1 MKQKKNN
8 VAIIGGGIV
17 GSLLALILGLNGLK
31 ITVIDRQKKDKLF
44 SKNHYVKSYAL
55 NQGSSNLLNILNIW
69 DIIKTKS
76 QPIDKILLKQ
86 GSSISSI
93 QPFELIFSNDYSK
106 NNYLFHMIEEIYLK
120 KAIVEKIDKCPN
132 IEYLYSSNV
141 VEQFIDKN
149 STKLVLDNGQIIY
162 SDLIVGSDGYP
173 SSSAKKAGIQHIN
186 YSYNQSSIVGIFKHE
201 IPHENEAV
209 QIFLPSGPLAILPL
223 SGNRSSFVWT
233 NETNEAVRIFNLNDL
248 HFLNELNTAFQNRRG
263 QIQLE
268 SKKSM
273 FPISL
278 TIPKKVI
285 KERFVIIGDTAHK
298 IHPIAGQGLNLG
310 IRDVAA
316 LAEVLIL
323 SRRLGEDIGSR
334 LVLNKY
340 SKWRNLDVT
349 SVVFFTDFANKI
361 FSNDNFL
368 KKFAT
373 GIGFKLLNE
382 SKTIKNY
389 FISEASGLSGD
400 IPKLLKG
407 CKL

>member
-1 MKQKKNN
+1 M
-8 VAIIGGGIV
+8 
-17 GSLLALILGLNGLK
+17 
-31 ITVIDRQKKDKLF
+31 
-44 SKNHYVKSYAL
+44 
-55 NQGSSNLLNILNIW
+55 
-69 DIIKTKS
+69 
-76 QPIDKILLKQ
+76 
-86 GSSISSI
+86 
-93 QPFELIFSNDYSK
+93 
-106 NNYLFHMIEEIYLK
+106 
-120 KAIVEKIDKCPN
+120 
-132 IEYLYSSNV
+132 
-141 VEQFIDKN
+141 
-149 STKLVLDNGQIIY
+149 
-162 SDLIVGSDGYP
+162 
-173 SSSAKKAGIQHIN
+173 
-186 YSYNQSSIVGIFKHE
+186 
-201 IPHENEAV
+201 
-209 QIFLPSGPLAILPL
+209 

-248 HFLNELNTAFQNRRG
+248 NFLNELNTAFQNRRG

-373 GIGFKLLNE
+373 GIGFNLLNE

-389 FISEASGLSGD
+389 FIREASGLSGD
-400 IPKLLKG
+400 IPKLIKG

>member
-1 MKQKKNN
+1 M
-8 VAIIGGGIV
+8 
-17 GSLLALILGLNGLK
+17 
-31 ITVIDRQKKDKLF
+31 
-44 SKNHYVKSYAL
+44 
-55 NQGSSNLLNILNIW
+55 
-69 DIIKTKS
+69 
-76 QPIDKILLKQ
+76 
-86 GSSISSI
+86 
-93 QPFELIFSNDYSK
+93 
-106 NNYLFHMIEEIYLK
+106 
-120 KAIVEKIDKCPN
+120 
-132 IEYLYSSNV
+132 
-141 VEQFIDKN
+141 
-149 STKLVLDNGQIIY
+149 
-162 SDLIVGSDGYP
+162 
-173 SSSAKKAGIQHIN
+173 
-186 YSYNQSSIVGIFKHE
+186 
-201 IPHENEAV
+201 
-209 QIFLPSGPLAILPL
+209 

-349 SVVFFTDFANKI
+349 SVVFFTNFANKI

-382 SKTIKNY
+382 FKTMKNY

>member
-31 ITVIDRQKKDKLF
+31 VIVIDRQKKDKLF
-44 SKNHYVKSYAL
+44 SKNHHVKSYAL
-55 NQGSSNLLNILNIW
+55 NKGSNNLLNILKIW
-69 DIIKTKS
+69 DIVKIKS
-76 QPIDKILLKQ
+76 QPINKILLKQ

-93 QPFELIFSNDYSK
+93 QPFELIFSSDDNN

-132 IEYLYSSNV
+132 IEYLYSSNI
-141 VEQFIDKN
+141 VEQIIDNN
-149 STKLVLDNGQIIY
+149 STKLVLDSGQIIY

-173 SSSAKKAGIQHIN
+173 SSSAKEAGIQYIN
-186 YSYNQSSIVGIFKHE
+186 YNYHQSSIVGIFEHE

-233 NETNEAVRIFNLNDL
+233 NKTNEAIKKFNLNDL
-248 HFLNELNTAFQNRRG
+248 LFLKELNKAFQNRRG
-263 QIQLE
+263 QIQLK

-278 TIPKKVI
+278 SIPKKVI
-285 KERFVIIGDTAHK
+285 KDRFVIIGDTAHK

-340 SKWRNLDVT
+340 SKWRNLDVS

-361 FSNDNFL
+361 FSNENFL
-368 KKFAT
+368 KKFTT

-382 SKTIKNY
+382 TKTIKNY
-389 FISEASGLSGD
+389 FIKEASGLSGD
-400 IPKLLKG
+400 LPKLLKG
-407 CKL
+407 SKL